1 MLDLKVT
8 KASKAILDLKVMQDL
23 KGSKASKVKQVRR
36 VIPDLKAIRVP
47 KGIKATKA
55 PPLIIQ
61 PLLNRKLPI
70 QKGRFITSFFI
81 V

>member
-1 MLDLKVT
+1 LDLKVI
-8 KASKAILDLKVMQDL
+8 KASKAILDLKATQDL
-23 KGSKASKVKQVRR
+23 KGSKESKAKQVRR
-36 VIPDLKAIRVP
+36 EIQALKVTLDP

-61 PLLNRKLPI
+61 PLLNRKLPT